1 MRFSNSRDADC
12 SPPTSAG
19 PIPAGV
25 TLYFIMQSPVSPLL
39 ARLQPALGPARSSE
53 CTGLRFLYE
62 HIVDVTLT
70 CMAGLFLGSPP
81 HLHRLLAAS
90 IPPSPAHMSS
100 AASLCF
106 HPSLCHL
113 VCPSPPFSFTPSPH
127 NPPLFSP
134 QHLPSLHLSNHLILS
149 PPDSRS
155 PSLCILPSQSPCHT
169 HAHTHISSRWFLRL
183 LLLLRNAAPQCV
195 DVIITQHPLLLWNT
209 DEQQGLRQQRSNRQA
224 CEKNNHMLCGSRA
237 SRMTRIFT
245 FFHRADF
252 LFCRLLCLHLSA
264 QLFGDTDK
272 VKPRSHMSL
281 NPNLFYMHD
290 TRYS

>member
-1 MRFSNSRDADC
+1 MQIALHPPQLDPSQQVLLYISSCRVLSLCSMLGYSR
-12 SPPTSAG
+12 
-19 PIPAGV
+19 
-25 TLYFIMQSPVSPLL
+25 LW
-39 ARLQPALGPARSSE
+39 GPARSSE

-70 CMAGLFLGSPP
+70 CMAGLLLGSPP
-81 HLHRLLAAS
+81 HLRRLLAAS
-90 IPPSPAHMSS
+90 IPPPSHMSS
-100 AASLCF
+100 AASLRF

-127 NPPLFSP
+127 APPLLSP

-155 PSLCILPSQSPCHT
+155 PSLRILLSQSPFHT
-169 HAHTHISSRWFLRL
+169 HTHTSSRWFLRL

-209 DEQQGLRQQRSNRQA
+209 DEQQGWRQQRSNRQA
-224 CEKNNHMLCGSRA
+224 CEKNNHMSCGSRA

-245 FFHRADF
+245 IFFTELT
-252 LFCRLLCLHLSA
+252 LFCRFLCLRPLSITGSVT
-264 QLFGDTDK
+264 QT
-272 VKPRSHMSL
+272 RSNHKA
-281 NPNLFYMHD
+281 
-290 TRYS
+290 TCR